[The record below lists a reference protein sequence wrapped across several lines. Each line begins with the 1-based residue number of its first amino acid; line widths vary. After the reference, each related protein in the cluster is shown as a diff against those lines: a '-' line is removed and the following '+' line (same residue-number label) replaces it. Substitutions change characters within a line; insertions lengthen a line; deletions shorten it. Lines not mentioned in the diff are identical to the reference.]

1 MLVRLN
7 LRLSQDLH
15 FENRPSQS
23 NRLPCLIQW
32 EKLKK
37 EKDIEDIIFVTYL

>member
-1 MLVRLN
+1 MLVRLD

-23 NRLPCLIQW
+23 NQLSCLIQW
-32 EKLKK
+32 GKLIK